1 MFTQYTVRNIG
12 RIICLALLA
21 LALIVALPLQAQ
33 TNDDNDNDTAVE
45 DFAFEELHTDG
56 QLKFSWETAD
66 NEVYDTTSFRF
77 KGGGVT
83 NVWTS
88 SYLTGLSYSDGR
100 TRIQVPALTNDYSGK
115 TFQFSVA
122 VNICTNYNSSGA
134 CLSSYRT
141 DPAEIEKTFD

>member
-1 MFTQYTVRNIG
+1 MFTQYPVRKIV
-12 RIICLALLA
+12 RIISLALALLA
-21 LALIVALPLQAQ
+21 LVLIAALPLQAQ
-33 TNDDNDNDTAVE
+33 TTSTAVE
-45 DFAFEELHTDG
+45 EFQYDG
-56 QLKFSWETAD
+56 MYSDGKLKFSWKTAT
-66 NEVYDTTSFRF
+66 NEVYDTTSFMF

-100 TRIQVPALTNDYSGK
+100 TRIEVPALTNNYHDQ

-122 VNICTNYNSSGA
+122 VNICTNYNSSGG

-141 DPAEIEKTFD
+141 DPAEIEVTFSYA